1 MATVSRST
9 SDPLAVASW
18 SDGGEG
24 DSKSSRYLA
33 QRLAAAGAD
42 YKGVALTTFLLAAAV
57 AFMLWLATG
66 VVVEHWLV
74 PGGLATWARWT
85 WFALGLACLLAA
97 LVRWI
102 VPLLRYR
109 VNLVYAARVIERDH
123 PELHNDLVNAVLVQA
138 QGGAAA
144 PLVIKSLRRRAAK
157 RLSGVPAEGVIDR
170 TPALRLAYALAA
182 LVAAACIYEL
192 AAPKS
197 LASTTARLVAP
208 WLSMAAPSRV
218 HVTPPT
224 LSWRLPGDPAS
235 VAAADRALPVSGGV
249 ATLIR
254 GRQVLVSSEITGL
267 AADERPTLVVT
278 PVHDDGTAETGAVWR
293 AALVRSGTGTRY
305 AALLPDAARGLEQ
318 SLDLVI
324 AAGDARSGPLRVM
337 VVDAPSL
344 MVREVL
350 YHYPEYTRQED
361 ETVAWQ
367 GDVRGV
373 EGTKVTIVAE
383 SNQPLES
390 AWIDLGCDGS
400 RDVALKLGPRDLA
413 RVSGTF
419 TLRMNGERTGADAEA
434 YRLVFQPR
442 SSTAKRERAVTE
454 KLEHRIEVIPDLA
467 PEVTIEEPAEKVMRV
482 PPGSPVPI
490 RVQAVDPDFGLA
502 SVRLETRL
510 QGGPVRQEAELLQ
523 GRSKQLRTA
532 TSLVPERLGAG
543 PGSVLEYRALAID
556 NRPEPANQTATEWRA
571 LRIDAAAPPPE
582 EPPPASRDEGPNRVN
597 GADRNDGGDG
607 STDAGKQGGSGAAGG
622 GESPSDR
629 PSADGAPENGGRDNT
644 PDAGES
650 ADAGGEQRTSA
661 NKPQAGDAGQQPGG
675 EPPPA
680 QQGRGS
686 ERTNGGQTE
695 QTQPS
700 KRQPEPAGD
709 PQQGSPQEGKQQ
721 GGGEGGKSQEQGRAG
736 KNPGAQQQQPGSRD
750 GAGEQPQGQGGQ
762 QQGGGRD
769 GGSQER
775 QQGNRPTPGAAGG
788 APQDGNQK
796 GGDQK
801 QQGQPQERGVRGES
815 GGRKP
820 APAQNVA
827 ADGTNDGE
835 AMERILENRRRSQ
848 AEKPEPKTGT
858 GDQKGGDQKGGDQKG
873 GDQKGGD
880 QKGGDQKGGDQKGGD
895 QKGGDQK
902 GGDQKGGDQKG
913 GDQKGGDQKGGD

>member
-42 YKGVALTTFLLAAAV
+42 YKGVALTTFVLAAAV
-57 AFMLWLATG
+57 AFMLWLAAG

-74 PGGLATWARWT
+74 PGGLPAWARWT
-85 WFALGLACLLAA
+85 WFAVGLASLLAA
-97 LVRWI
+97 FVRWI

-144 PLVIKSLRRRAAK
+144 PLVVKSLRRRAAK

-170 TPALRLAYALAA
+170 TPALRLAYALAV

-218 HVTPPT
+218 HVAAPV
-224 LSWRLPGDPAS
+224 LSWRLPGDSAS
-235 VAAADRALPVSGGV
+235 AAAGDRVLPVSGGV

-254 GRQVLVSSEITGL
+254 GRQLLVSSEIAGL
-267 AADERPTLVVT
+267 TAEEQPALLLT
-278 PVHDDGTAETGAVWR
+278 PVRDDGTAEVGAAWR
-293 AALVRSGTGTRY
+293 VALTKSGTGTRH

-324 AAGDARSGPLRVM
+324 AAGDARSGPIRVM

-344 MVREVL
+344 LVREVQ
-350 YHYPEYTRQED
+350 YHYPEYTRQQD

-373 EGTKVTIVAE
+373 EGTKVTVVAE
-383 SNQPLES
+383 SNQPVEA

-413 RVSGTF
+413 RATGTF
-419 TLRMNGERTGADAEA
+419 TLRMNGERTRPDAES

-442 SSTAKRERAVTE
+442 SSAGKRERAVTE

-467 PEVTIEEPAEKVMRV
+467 PEVTIEEPAEKVVRV

-490 RVQAVDPDFGLA
+490 RVQAIDPDFGLA

-510 QGGPVRQEAELLQ
+510 QGGVVRQGAELLE
-523 GRSKQLRTA
+523 GRSKNLRAA
-532 TSLVPERLGAG
+532 THLLPERLGAG
-543 PGSVLEYRALAID
+543 PGSVLEYRAVAID
-556 NRPEPANQTATEWRA
+556 NRPEPANQAATEWRA
-571 LRIDAAAPPPE
+571 LRVDAAAPPRE
-582 EPPPASRDEGPNRVN
+582 EPPPGNRDQERN
-597 GADRNDGGDG
+597 GGRDAAPNDGGNGGNDG
-607 STDAGKQGGSGAAGG
+607 GQKGGAGAPGA
-622 GESPSDR
+622 GESSPDR
-629 PSADGAPENGGRDNT
+629 PSADAAPQNGGHEDAAGT
-644 PDAGES
+644 GKSPDDGR
-650 ADAGGEQRTSA
+650 EQQGT
-661 NKPQAGDAGQQPGG
+661 NKPQPGDTRQQPGR
-675 EPPPA
+675 ESPPE
-680 QQGRGS
+680 QQGRDS
-686 ERTNGGQTE
+686 ERTDGGQSE
-695 QTQPS
+695 QTPQS

-736 KNPGAQQQQPGSRD
+736 KNPGTQQQQSGSRD
-750 GAGEQPQGQGGQ
+750 GAGEQPQGQAGR
-762 QQGGGRD
+762 QQGGGRA
-769 GGSQER
+769 GSGQR
-775 QQGNRPTPGAAGG
+775 QQQDNREASGAAGG
-788 APQDGNQK
+788 APQEGKQQ

-801 QQGQPQERGVRGES
+801 QQGRSQAPGASGEG

-820 APAQNVA
+820 APAQSVA

-835 AMERILENRRRSQ
+835 AMERILENRSRSR
-848 AEKPEPKTGT
+848 AGKPEPKDGT
-858 GDQKGGDQKGGDQKG
+858 GDQ
-873 GDQKGGD
+873 
-880 QKGGDQKGGDQKGGD
+880 
-895 QKGGDQK
+895 
-902 GGDQKGGDQKG
+902 
-913 GDQKGGDQKGGD
+913 